1 MPISLLFLLL
11 SEVLEL
17 FIKNKDIRIAI
28 IIIDID
34 IIMFFIDS
42 FIT

>member
-1 MPISLLFLLL
+1 MPIPLLFLLL

>member
-1 MPISLLFLLL
+1 MPIPLLFLLL

-28 IIIDID
+28 IIIDRKNSSLELIENY
-34 IIMFFIDS
+34 
-42 FIT
+42 